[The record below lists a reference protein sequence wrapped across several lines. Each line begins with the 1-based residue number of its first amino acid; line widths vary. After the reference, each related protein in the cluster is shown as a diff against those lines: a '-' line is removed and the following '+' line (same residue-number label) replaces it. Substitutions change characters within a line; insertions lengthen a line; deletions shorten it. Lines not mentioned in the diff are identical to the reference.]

1 LATHPSPAVETATA
15 SNGGLIMAVKILIYR
30 KVRPGKEKEL
40 SALVKELRS
49 LAIRTPG
56 YISGETLR
64 SIEEPSLHLVI
75 SNWKSI
81 EDWRSWVNSSER
93 KALEQKT
100 APILEEPTRV
110 ISYESEFF
118 PADADK
124 AFTELDY
131 SVDGE

>member
-1 LATHPSPAVETATA
+1 MP
-15 SNGGLIMAVKILIYR
+15 VKILVYR

-40 SALVKELRS
+40 SELVKELRS

-81 EDWRSWVNSSER
+81 EDWKSWANSSER

-110 ISYESEFF
+110 TSYESEFF

-124 AFTELDY
+124 AFTALDY

>member
-1 LATHPSPAVETATA
+1 
-15 SNGGLIMAVKILIYR
+15 MAVKILIYR
-30 KVRPGKEKEL
+30 KIKPGKEKEL
-40 SALVKELRS
+40 SELVKELRS

-81 EDWRSWVNSSER
+81 EDWKSWVNSSER

-100 APILEEPTRV
+100 APILEEPIRV
-110 ISYESEFF
+110 TSYESEFF
-118 PADADK
+118 PADPDK

-131 SVDGE
+131 SVDGK